1 MANLR
6 KLRNR
11 MKEKKGLSLVYA
23 LKEYA
28 RVNGKGGPIIEGKRC
43 FTFDDIKAAFN
54 AGRESVVEKASELEW
69 KDIGVFGEKARY
81 VNVCR
86 AHKPLEE
93 YLIQE
98 WFYPKDVELHSNE
111 FVKNGFKTIEEAK
124 TYANEDYKKRIK
136 QALGL

>member
-1 MANLR
+1 MGR
-6 KLRNR
+6 KTAKDYLD
-11 MKEKKGLSLVYA
+11 KVLESAIYFKKGNFPDMPLYNQKS
-23 LKEYA
+23 
-28 RVNGKGGPIIEGKRC
+28 II
-43 FTFDDIKAAFN
+43 DAFN

-69 KDIGVFGEKARY
+69 EDIGVYGEKARY

-98 WFYPKDVELHSNE
+98 WFCPKDIKLLCNN
-111 FVKNGFKTIEEAK
+111 FTKNSFKNIEEAK
-124 TYANEDYKKRIK
+124 AYAKEAYKRRIK

>member
-1 MANLR
+1 
-6 KLRNR
+6 
-11 MKEKKGLSLVYA
+11 MKDKKYLAEEYA
-23 LKEYA
+23 EKEYA

>member
-1 MANLR
+1 MTSEEKLDKVFHYIDR
-6 KLRNR
+6 KAEFG
-11 MKEKKGLSLVYA
+11 KTLSVGN
-23 LKEYA
+23 A
-28 RVNGKGGPIIEGKRC
+28 RRATR
-43 FTFDDIKAAFN
+43 FAYD

-69 KDIGVFGEKARY
+69 EDIGVYGEKARY

-98 WFYPKDVELHSNE
+98 WFCPKDIELHCNN
-111 FVKNGFKTIEEAK
+111 FTKNGFKNIEEAK
-124 TYANEDYKKRIK
+124 AYAKEAYKRRIE